1 MANATDVMSTFG
13 KGPLNYGQDFISQA
27 QTAVGAAQTFNN
39 KPGTLSYSDIKTLWI
54 QNGGDPAWA
63 PLMAGIA
70 LAESGG
76 DTRAWNKTPPDN
88 SVGLWQI
95 NYYGGNLQPRTAR
108 YGDPLSLSNNPNA
121 QAKAAIDL
129 LGSNGAGI
137 NNWKGDPTWMAW
149 TAGGSPKAPSDV
161 QVVSYLNQKG
171 ISPGGTGGG
180 VGSSPDLTPGT
191 PGTCN
196 AGSKGIQL
204 DAAKSI
210 PVVGGLFPSV
220 TVFNACQTKAIAGG
234 LMVSLG
240 GQVLLIGMILI
251 VAGVASQTKIG
262 QQAAGRAA
270 AVTPQGRVAGALGAV
285 GRSSTTSKAIGGARR
300 TRSAPSRVARQS
312 SASPVEAAREIPRAL
327 DGQSLDSDERAAF
340 RASGPSGVRSMR
352 KIESDAKARRG

>member
-1 MANATDVMSTFG
+1 MANPTDVMSTFG

-39 KPGTLSYSDIKTLWI
+39 KPGTLSYSQIKTLWI

-70 LAESGG
+70 LAESRG

-95 NYYGGNLQPRTAR
+95 NYFGGNLQPRTAR

-137 NNWKGDPTWMAW
+137 GNWKGDPTWNAW
-149 TAGGSPKAPSDV
+149 IAGGAPKAPSDL
-161 QVVSYLNQKG
+161 QVTSWLTNQG
-171 ISPGGTGGG
+171 ITSSGGSGVTGAGWLDG
-180 VGSSPDLTPGT
+180 QENPST
-191 PGTCN
+191 PGTCS
-196 AGSKGIQL
+196 AGSKGIKL
-204 DAAKSI
+204 GVSTG
-210 PVVGGLFPSV
+210 VGFIDGLLPST

-240 GQVLLIGMILI
+240 GSVLLVGMILI
-251 VAGVASQTKIG
+251 VAGVASPTEIG
-262 QQAAGRAA
+262 QQAAGIAA
-270 AVTPQGRVAGALGAV
+270 AGTPQGRGAGGPGAV
-285 GRSSTTSKAIGGARR
+285 GRSPTNSKGIGGRR
-300 TRSAPSRVARQS
+300 RNPQR
-312 SASPVEAAREIPRAL
+312 
-327 DGQSLDSDERAAF
+327 
-340 RASGPSGVRSMR
+340 PSGF
-352 KIESDAKARRG
+352 ARTSPAAPI